1 MAVARQI
8 IDRETI
14 KSTFSRPRGNPASTR
29 RCDGLLGELGANCF
43 HGFCADPFLFAT
55 APISRIVD
63 CALRDL
69 RCKCTSIFWIKITE
83 VDAFSGTTTGV
94 QGKKIIILYVEHIS
108 CVNFEIAAASWKAS
122 KTMSATRLRETI
134 TECLADVQSDSVDAQ
149 RKALQ
154 TLASLTKVSPQNRS
168 LLAQTDG
175 VVSTLLTLTKISS
188 SIIRI
193 LALSILFNLS
203 LNPDLK
209 WNLADMETIHHLNS
223 IILSTSSP
231 EINRLVCSLICSLA
245 MLDKNKAKFGVAG
258 TVQVLVGAISGPRC
272 PASHHLLSS
281 LAELVQ
287 FHGNCTVAVR
297 SGAVQVLLG
306 VVESTDGEDLAGTSL
321 AVLERCMLSK
331 EGAAEILLRL
341 FDESEGCVRDAFR
354 LPEFSSVLADISVRG
369 SSKAREKANQLLKKM
384 VDANLDPYT
393 DGNSLFLPWYQ

>member
-1 MAVARQI
+1 MAVTRQI

-29 RCDGLLGELGANCF
+29 RCDSLYMYSFQNPNLCLVGLLGELGANCF

-69 RCKCTSIFWIKITE
+69 RCKCRNIFLIKVTE
-83 VDAFSGTTTGV
+83 MDAFS
-94 QGKKIIILYVEHIS
+94 
-108 CVNFEIAAASWKAS
+108 
-122 KTMSATRLRETI
+122 
-134 TECLADVQSDSVDAQ
+134 
-149 RKALQ
+149 
-154 TLASLTKVSPQNRS
+154 
-168 LLAQTDG
+168 
-175 VVSTLLTLTKISS
+175 
-188 SIIRI
+188 
-193 LALSILFNLS
+193 
-203 LNPDLK
+203 
-209 WNLADMETIHHLNS
+209 DMETIHHLNS

-258 TVQVLVGAISGPRC
+258 TVQVLVSAISGPRC

-297 SGAVQVLLG
+297 SGAVQVLIG

-321 AVLERCMLSK
+321 AVLGHVARFNEGLNALIRTDQIVSSMLNVLRGRCLLSK

-341 FDESEGCVRDAFR
+341 FDESEGCIRDAFR